1 MDTHESHDVTITYS
15 RYRDMERPEVID
27 AKLAQSDNE
36 LLAQIGYKQELK
48 RKFSTLQVFGV
59 AFSIMG
65 LLPSIA
71 SVLAQGLTGGT
82 ITLVWGWAIAST
94 FVLFIAI
101 SMAELGSSLPTSG
114 GLFYWTYFYAPER
127 IRVFLSYLVGNTN
140 SVALVGALCSV
151 DYGFA
156 GEVLA
161 AVSISKDGD
170 FDITSGKTYG
180 VYAACVVSHIAI
192 TCFASGFVSRLQTF
206 SIVCNL
212 GLIVLFFI
220 ALPIG
225 CKTNGVDFNKGSFI
239 FADNERFSNWSPGF
253 NFVMNGFMPA
263 VWTIGAFDSCVH
275 MSEEAK
281 DASHGVPIGIIGSVS
296 ACFGLGFFICI
307 VIAACMGPDVNAILS
322 SEFGSPIAQ
331 IIYNG
336 LGKNWAIAFMSLIA
350 FCQWLMGASILTAI
364 SRQIWAFA
372 RDDGLPF
379 APIVKVVNRKL
390 STPIRAV
397 VYGGILALL
406 LGCLCLIGTTAA
418 NALFSLYIAG
428 NYFSWGTPIF
438 LRLTTGK
445 HKFVPGKFYTGDIM
459 SPIIGWTNCA
469 FITFIIALVM
479 FPANHGVDSVTM
491 NYTVVITPGTMIIA
505 VLYYIFYAKG
515 KYQGP
520 KSNLS
525 EPSIIHEG
533 DKVNDDEEVYVVHPL
548 ESVRSHADEKNLL
561 REIAS
566 GELKPVLSTT
576 HRVVDQEKATPPP
589 YDA

>member
-1 MDTHESHDVTITYS
+1 MEKHDSHDIAVTFS
-15 RYRDMERPEVID
+15 KYRDVQRPDVIN
-27 AKLAQSDNE
+27 AKLVSSDNE

-82 ITLVWGWAIAST
+82 ITLIWGWAIAST
-94 FVLFIAI
+94 FVLLIAI

-114 GLFYWTYFYAPER
+114 GLFYWTHFYAPEK
-127 IRVFLSYLVGNTN
+127 IGVFLSYLVGNTN

-156 GEVLA
+156 GEILA
-161 AVSISKDGD
+161 AVSISKDGN
-170 FDITSGKTYG
+170 FDITSSKTYG
-180 VYAACVVSHIAI
+180 VYAACVISHIGI
-192 TCFASGFVSRLQTF
+192 TCFASNFVSRLQTF

-225 CKTNGVDFNKGSFI
+225 CKVNGIEFNKGSFI
-239 FADNERFSNWSPGF
+239 FADNEQLSGWTPGF
-253 NFVMNGFMPA
+253 NFVMNGFMPS

-281 DASHGVPIGIIGSVS
+281 NASHGVPIGIIGSVS
-296 ACFGLGFFICI
+296 ACFILGFFICI
-307 VIAACMGPDVNAILS
+307 VIASCMGPDVTAILDS
-322 SEFGSPIAQ
+322 KFGSPIAQ
-331 IIYNG
+331 IIYNAM
-336 LGKNWAIAFMSLIA
+336 GKNWAIAFMSLIA

-397 VYGGILALL
+397 IYGGVLALL
-406 LGCLCLIGTTAA
+406 LGLLCFIGTTAA

-428 NYFSWGTPIF
+428 NYISWGTPIF

-445 HKFVPGKFYTGDIM
+445 HKFVPGKFYTGDVM
-459 SPIIGWTNCA
+459 SPIIGWITCA
-469 FITFIIALVM
+469 FIAFIIILVM
-479 FPANHGVDSVTM
+479 FPAEPTVSSTTM
-491 NYTVVITPGTMIIA
+491 NYTVVITPGCMIIA
-505 VLYYIFYAKG
+505 TLYYLGYAKG

-525 EPSIIHEG
+525 EPSIVHEG
-533 DKVNDDEEVYVVHPL
+533 EKIREDEEVYLVH
-548 ESVRSHADEKNLL
+548 SIQSAKSRTDEKNIL
-561 REIAS
+561 RAIKS
-566 GELKPVLSTT
+566 GELEPVMSLT
-576 HRVVDQEKATPPP
+576 HRVEEKS
-589 YDA
+589 DV